1 MKLIVTESD
10 NGDSLSLPGE
20 WSVDDV
26 DYDENGNS
34 ITTYE
39 INSDDVQSMKQALE
53 SADGVASYKF
63 YKSETSIAAAKMRA
77 IPSKKRS
84 EQSRINGRRSPGR
97 PAKTQPT
104 PREPDKN

>member
-20 WSVDDV
+20 WSAENV

-39 INSDDVQSMKQALE
+39 INPDDVQIMKQALE
-53 SADGVASYKF
+53 KTDGVISYKF
-63 YKSETSIAAAKMRA
+63 YKSETSVAAAKLGSIKSA
-77 IPSKKRS
+77 NKSKS
-84 EQSRINGRRSPGR
+84 SAANGRLGGR
-97 PAKTQPT
+97 PK
-104 PREPDKN
+104 